1 MARCVII
8 GTIDKRHGACRRAVF
23 LRAARA
29 AQREETMLQI
39 RQIRIG
45 DYRAAY
51 RLIRQAFGGS
61 NISDGHEQD
70 WVIAQRS
77 GK

>member
-1 MARCVII
+1 
-8 GTIDKRHGACRRAVF
+8 
-23 LRAARA
+23 
-29 AQREETMLQI
+29 MLQI

-77 GK
+77 GKGIINGLRLWLQRNHAGFQPGSFNHCLHEKIQLV